1 MGRKTDPETPD
12 VHAPNDQ
19 PVRSTGEPSQKAP
32 QRVAAAGELSLS
44 GPRAVVR
51 RADRAAG
58 RAVLY
63 GMLAAAVAIG
73 VSVYLAQG
81 FAQREARAARSPAR
95 ALAGDDDGAPIVLA
109 WSVAHPHW
117 GTEAVLIRRDGRAR
131 YLLDPPAGGGAPIR
145 TELTLP
151 PDDVAELERRVIAAR
166 PCELASQR
174 RVGRTHE
181 SRPTLELA
189 LPDAHCAVTLW
200 FDEWR
205 ENERARPMAAIV
217 TELRDS
223 LRHAATQ

>member
-12 VHAPNDQ
+12 VHAPNDEQ
-19 PVRSTGEPSQKAP
+19 ARSAGEPSRTAP
-32 QRVAAAGELSLS
+32 QRGALAGELSLG
-44 GPRAVVR
+44 GPRAVVG
-51 RADRAAG
+51 RAERAAG

-63 GMLAAAVAIG
+63 GMISGAFAIG
-73 VSVYLAQG
+73 IGVYLVEG
-81 FAQREARAARSPAR
+81 LDQREARVRSPVR

-117 GTEAVLIRRDGRAR
+117 GTEAVLVRGDGRAR

-151 PDDVAELERRVIAAR
+151 PDDVAELERRVVAAR

-174 RVGRTHE
+174 RTGRTHE

-189 LPDAHCAVTLW
+189 LPDTHCAVTLW

>member
-1 MGRKTDPETPD
+1 MGRKTDPETPE

-19 PVRSTGEPSQKAP
+19 PVRSAGEPSQEAP
-32 QRVAAAGELSLS
+32 QRAAAAGELSLG
-44 GPRAVVR
+44 GPRAAAVG
-51 RADRAAG
+51 RARRAAG

-63 GMLAAAVAIG
+63 GMLSAALAIG
-73 VSVYLAQG
+73 LGVYLVQG
-81 FAQREARAARSPAR
+81 LEQREARGRSPAR

-145 TELTLP
+145 TELTMP
-151 PDDVAELERRVIAAR
+151 PDDVAELERRVVAAR

-174 RVGRTHE
+174 RAGRTHE

-217 TELRDS
+217 TELRES